1 MRLIYLFGIHLYHLL
16 VRFASLFHT
25 KAHDFIQGRKGW
37 FEDLESN
44 TAGWERTV
52 WFHCASL
59 GEFEQGRPLLE
70 EIRERDPEVKI
81 LLTFFSPS
89 GYRIRKDYP
98 GADYVTYL
106 PLDTPQNA
114 RKFVEQVSPEKVFFI
129 KYEYWYFM
137 LRRLNRQKIPTY
149 LVSAI
154 FRKDQL
160 FFRWYGRWFRR
171 MLHYYNHL
179 FVQDD
184 RSRDLLKT
192 YGVDSV
198 TVSGDT
204 RFDRVQKIVAGA
216 PAVPILEQFRD
227 DTLLLIGGSTWPED
241 EELLIRYCQEA
252 DVSIKLVLAPHEVH
266 KQNIRRILSRFQSKE
281 VVVWSETGDDDP
293 GQARVLV
300 IDTIGMLS
308 SLYGYGKLAY
318 VGGGFGKG
326 IHNILEAATYGM
338 PVIFGPKHKKFREA
352 NDLVEKGGAF
362 SVHDYASFKK
372 LMDSFFSEPSQLE
385 KAGAIAGSYVKR
397 HAGATRRIL
406 SEIDK

>member
-1 MRLIYLFGIHLYHLL
+1 MRLIYLFGIRLYHLL
-16 VRFASLFHT
+16 VRLASLFHA

-44 TAGWERTV
+44 TAGWRPTV

-106 PLDTPQNA
+106 PLDTPRNA

-137 LRRLNRQKIPTY
+137 LRRLHRQHIPVY

-171 MLHYYNHL
+171 MLHYYHHL

-216 PAVPILEQFRD
+216 PAVPLLEQFRD

-241 EELLIRYCQEA
+241 EELLIQYYQEA
-252 DVSIKLVLAPHEVH
+252 DASIKLVLAPHEVH
-266 KQNIRRILSRFQSKE
+266 KLSIRRMLSRFSSEE
-281 VVVWSETGDDDP
+281 VLVWSEAGDDDP
-293 GQARVLV
+293 GKARVLV

-338 PVIFGPKHKKFREA
+338 PVVFGPKHKKFREA

-362 SVHDYASFKK
+362 SVHDYASFKN
-372 LMDSFFSEPSQLE
+372 LMDSFLSEPGQLE

>member
-1 MRLIYLFGIHLYHLL
+1 LYHLL
-16 VRFASLFHT
+16 VSLASLFHT
-25 KAHDFIQGRKGW
+25 KARDFIQGRKGW
-37 FEDLESN
+37 FDDLQAN

-98 GADYVTYL
+98 QADYVTYL
-106 PLDTPQNA
+106 PLDTPRNA
-114 RKFVEQVSPEKVFFI
+114 RKFVEQVHPEKVFFI

-137 LRRLNRQKIPTY
+137 LRQLHRQNIPLY

-160 FFRWYGRWFRR
+160 FFRWYGGWFRH
-171 MLHYYNHL
+171 MLNFYHHL
-179 FVQDD
+179 FVQDE
-184 RSRDLLKT
+184 RSGDLLKT
-192 YGVDSV
+192 YGIDSV

-216 PAVPILEQFRD
+216 PAVPFVEQFRGD
-227 DTLLLIGGSTWPED
+227 SLLLVGGSTWPSD
-241 EELLIRYCQEA
+241 EELLIRYYQET
-252 DVSIKLVLAPHEVH
+252 DTSLKLLLAPHEVH
-266 KQNIRRILSRFQSKE
+266 RQNIRRILSRFRPEE
-281 VVVWSETGDDDP
+281 VMVWSEVVDEDP
-293 GQARVLV
+293 AQARVLI

-326 IHNILEAATYGM
+326 IHNILEAATYGI
-338 PVIFGPKHKKFREA
+338 PVVFGPRHQKFREA
-352 NDLVEKGGAF
+352 NDLIEKGGAF
-362 SVHDYASFKK
+362 SVQDFASFKK
-372 LMDSFFSEPSQLE
+372 RMDSFLTEPRQMDE
-385 KAGAIAGSYVKR
+385 AGAIAGSYVKS

-406 SEIDK
+406 SKISY